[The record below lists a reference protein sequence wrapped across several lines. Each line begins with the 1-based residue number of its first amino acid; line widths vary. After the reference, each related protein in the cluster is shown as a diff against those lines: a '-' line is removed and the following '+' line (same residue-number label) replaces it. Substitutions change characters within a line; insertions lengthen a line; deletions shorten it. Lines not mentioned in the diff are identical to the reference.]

1 LGAFFLKGVSFF
13 LCFAFK
19 NWFKRKKFE
28 ERRVRHNYFITETV
42 PIMSKVSYKDLAT
55 EAIGALK
62 ERTGSSLQAIKAY
75 IAKNRPEVNLQAVSL
90 HSFNEY
96 LIQH

>member
-1 LGAFFLKGVSFF
+1 
-13 LCFAFK
+13 
-19 NWFKRKKFE
+19 
-28 ERRVRHNYFITETV
+28 
-42 PIMSKVSYKDLAT
+42 MSKVSYNDLAT

-90 HSFNEY
+90 HTFNEY
-96 LIQH
+96 LFQH